1 MLAGLVAG
9 LLAAAFAVLF
19 GEPSIERAIAFE
31 AAIEQASGHSEAPEL
46 VGRAVQSRHGLLT
59 AGAIHGAAIGG
70 FFGLA
75 FAFACGRLE
84 SLGPHGTAAALAVV
98 GFVAIALVPSL
109 KYPANPPAVGAPET
123 IGARTAL
130 YFAFVLVSVC
140 AMSLAAVA
148 RGPLRTRFGSGGGSL
163 ASLVIFM
170 VLVIAAGRVMP
181 AAEDA
186 PAAFPSDLIATFR
199 WASLATQAVL
209 WAVLGLGFALV
220 LPRRSA

>member
-9 LLAAAFAVLF
+9 LLAAAFAMVF

-46 VGRAVQSRHGLLT
+46 VERAVQSRQGLLT
-59 AGAIHGAAIGG
+59 AGAVHGAAIGG

-75 FAFACGRLE
+75 FAFACGRLG
-84 SLGPHGTAAALAVV
+84 SLGPHATAAALAFV
-98 GFVAIALVPSL
+98 GFVAIALVPWL

-140 AMSLAAVA
+140 AMSLAAA
-148 RGPLRTRFGSGGGSL
+148 ASGPLRARFGAGGGSL

-170 VLVIAAGRVMP
+170 VLVIAVGRVLP

-186 PAAFPSDLIATFR
+186 PAAFPSELIATFR

-209 WAVLGLGFALV
+209 WAALGLGFALA
-220 LPRRSA
+220 LPRRPA